1 MINPVGRYLVHS
13 YIYYHLD
20 NSVIADSEYDKMA
33 KYILEHYDELDHP
46 HKHLISKDALEAG
59 TMLLREDEYPAIVR
73 DTAKMVKKGL
83 IGTEEK
89 KQMFSSLDEFFG

>member
-59 TMLLREDEYPAIVR
+59 TMLLREDEYPTIVK

-83 IGTEEK
+83 IGKET
-89 KQMFSSLDEFFG
+89 SSLDEFFN

>member
-20 NSVIADSEYDKMA
+20 NSVIADSEYDQMA

>member
-20 NSVIADSEYDKMA
+20 NSVIADSEYDQMA

-59 TMLLREDEYPAIVR
+59 TMLLREDEKLV
-73 DTAKMVKKGL
+73 V
-83 IGTEEK
+83 
-89 KQMFSSLDEFFG
+89 

>member
-83 IGTEEK
+83 KLRLVKFLI
-89 KQMFSSLDEFFG
+89 